1 MNCSNIKTTLANFQ
15 AASILAASILA
26 SGSNH
31 AFAQTP
37 ATAPALTP
45 PPITSPAKPQ
55 PAAAPQPPASQPPP
69 PQQSVSP
76 QSAPQQ
82 TTPTP
87 AAPPPAT
94 GDAVPGQEPVF
105 KLAVRANLVN
115 LVFTVV
121 DNKGRF
127 IKNLKKENFGLL
139 DNQRPPSAV
148 LGFSQQTNL
157 PLRIGI
163 MLDTSSSIRTRF
175 KFEQDAAYDFF
186 RQVLQ
191 PKDRAFVEGF
201 DIEVALAQDY
211 TNNPALLDQGIRK
224 LRPGGGTA
232 LFDALYK
239 TCRDQMLSLN
249 EESAVRKVVILLSD
263 GDDNYS
269 RALESDAIKMCQ
281 RAETIVYTISTDTS
295 PTRGKGGEVL
305 KTIADATGGQ
315 AFYPNRLEDVANGFA
330 SIEQELRSQY
340 SLEYRPAD
348 FRADGSFRTIYLRA
362 MDQHFHVR
370 SRAGYFAPRAAQ

>member
-1 MNCSNIKTTLANFQ
+1 MTCQPTLPTLSRLTI
-15 AASILAASILA
+15 ASLVLCAPLSLL
-26 SGSNH
+26 
-31 AFAQTP
+31 AQTS
-37 ATAPALTP
+37 APVP
-45 PPITSPAKPQ
+45 PVTTQPVQVSPAPQ
-55 PAAAPQPPASQPPP
+55 QAAPQPPTPAQPPTSAQP
-69 PQQSVSP
+69 PISARPAGSVPQSPAVSP
-76 QSAPQQ
+76 A
-82 TTPTP
+82 
-87 AAPPPAT
+87 AT
-94 GDAVPGQEPVF
+94 GDAIPGQEPVF

-139 DNQRPPSAV
+139 DNQRPPAAV

-239 TCRDQMLSLN
+239 TCRDQMLSLS
-249 EESAVRKVVILLSD
+249 EESAVRKVIILLSD

-295 PTRGKGGEVL
+295 PTKGKGGEVL

-330 SIEQELRSQY
+330 SIEEELRSQY

-370 SRAGYFAPRAAQ
+370 SRAGYFAPKAAQ